1 MSKKYDV
8 CVKVSE
14 YTDRTTGETKTRYQ
28 NIGVVMEGSNGP
40 YMLLNRWF
48 NPAGMPNPEGR
59 ESLLVSLFEPRD
71 RQHQAP
77 VQHTSSVDDYTPF

>member
-14 YTDRTTGETKTRYQ
+14 YTDSNTGETKSRYQ
-28 NIGVVMEGSNGP
+28 NIGVVMDGSNGP
-40 YMLLNRWF
+40 YMLLKRWF
-48 NPAGMPNPEGR
+48 NPAGMPNLEGR

-71 RQHQAP
+71 RQDQAL
-77 VQHTSSVDDYTPF
+77 VQQTSSVDDYTPF